1 MVQRNQRR
9 LLRWDVIHGLWYFIS
24 HPIIHSNLRLA
35 TMVHQRHTASAFATL
50 SFECLNIWLFDQT
63 ADAVVFVVRTVSLYN
78 ILPVQQ
84 CTNQICVHLLLFSPL
99 EVTPLWTGRISE
111 VLGWVFLALSSL
123 PQRQPILKLLELVI
137 GELLDIQIITVHI
150 VRIWCYKHSVVPI
163 ELQQAV
169 AQYLAYGHFG
179 HGVETGCYWS

>member
-1 MVQRNQRR
+1 M
-9 LLRWDVIHGLWYFIS
+9 
-24 HPIIHSNLRLA
+24 
-35 TMVHQRHTASAFATL
+35 
-50 SFECLNIWLFDQT
+50 
-63 ADAVVFVVRTVSLYN
+63 RTVSLYN

-150 VRIWCYKHSVVPI
+150 VRI
-163 ELQQAV
+163 
-169 AQYLAYGHFG
+169 
-179 HGVETGCYWS
+179 